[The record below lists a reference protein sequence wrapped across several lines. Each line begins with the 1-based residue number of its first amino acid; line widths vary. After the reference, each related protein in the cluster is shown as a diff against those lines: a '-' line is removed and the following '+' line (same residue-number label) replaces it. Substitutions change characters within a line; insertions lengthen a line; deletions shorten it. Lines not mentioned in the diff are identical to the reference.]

1 MKLLILSIKRHRIY
15 TTPDTLLLQGNYS
28 KFEKPHTSTDDRAVK
43 FLLDEALMAGCSGST
58 AIFHIEILCLVSFFD
73 TYNGTACSWS
83 RTKVVNDTVHLLRN
97 LYIGLV
103 PLYLWIC
110 RILKRLRYENL
121 QILSLRTQCSLEIF
135 IYTSPPMFLASCIK
149 ITSAL

>member
-1 MKLLILSIKRHRIY
+1 M
-15 TTPDTLLLQGNYS
+15 
-28 KFEKPHTSTDDRAVK
+28 
-43 FLLDEALMAGCSGST
+43 
-58 AIFHIEILCLVSFFD
+58 
-73 TYNGTACSWS
+73 NG
-83 RTKVVNDTVHLLRN
+83 TVHLLRN

-135 IYTSPPMFLASCIK
+135 IYTSPDVSSIVYQNNLCLVMSERFYVFFTYE
-149 ITSAL
+149 TSIIILVS